1 VKTPIDYIIFP
12 LDVPTV
18 KEAARY
24 IELLS
29 DSVGMFK
36 VGLELFIQSGPEII
50 RMIQSSGS
58 AEIFLDL
65 KLHDIPMTVERAM
78 GRVADL
84 GVKFATVHCGE
95 AFRMLEAAVAGGGS
109 AVGVLGVTVLT
120 SISPEDIASAGFKN
134 AYSSDMS
141 SLVRKRAEMAK
152 AAGCAGVV
160 CSGHEVKMIKGAFGK
175 DFCAV
180 TPGIRPAW
188 QAGNDDQRR
197 IVTPADAVKNGSDYL
212 VIGRP
217 IRDAKDPAAAAKRV
231 ADEIGSAL
239 MASPKV
245 PSTAL

>member
-1 VKTPIDYIIFP
+1 MNKKIGGQMKTPQNYIIFP
-12 LDVPTV
+12 LDVPTI
-18 KEAARY
+18 KEAGRY

-29 DSVGMFK
+29 ESVGIFK
-36 VGLELFIQSGPEII
+36 VGLELFIQAGPVII
-50 RMIQSSGS
+50 RMIKSSGN

-65 KLHDIPMTVERAM
+65 KLHDIPITVERAM

-95 AFRMLEAAVAGGGS
+95 SSRMLEAAVAGGTG
-109 AVGVLGVTVLT
+109 GVSILGVTVLT
-120 SISPEDIASAGFKN
+120 STSSEEIAAAGYKEEFTL
-134 AYSSDMS
+134 DMAA
-141 SLVRKRAEMAK
+141 LVRKRAQMAK

-160 CSGHEVKMIKGAFGK
+160 CSGQEVKMIKNTFGK

-188 QAGNDDQRR
+188 QVGDDDQRR

-217 IRDAKDPAAAAKRV
+217 IRDASDPVAAAKRV
-231 ADEIGSAL
+231 ADEIGFAL
-239 MASPKV
+239 AD
-245 PSTAL
+245 L